1 MKKVALVT
9 GASSGI
15 GEDTARRLK
24 REGYIVYGAAR
35 RMERMKALK
44 KEGIKTIHLDVTE
57 DQSMVS
63 CITEIIQSEG
73 RLDVL
78 VNNAGYGS
86 YGALED
92 IPMEEARRQ
101 MEVCVF
107 GLARLTQLAL
117 PHMRKQRSGSIVNI
131 SSVGGKIGEPH
142 GAWYHAAK
150 FAVEG
155 MSDSLRMELAEFGI
169 DVIIIEP
176 GSIKTEWGSIAVD
189 NMMKVSGHTAYGNLT
204 KKHADMLTRFG
215 GRGSEPSVIGKTIV
229 KAVTAKKPKTRYCV
243 GTAGPMML
251 WMRRLMTDR
260 MFDRMMLSQMK

>member
-24 REGYIVYGAAR
+24 KEGYVVYGAAR
-35 RMERMKALK
+35 RVERMKGLK
-44 KEGIKTIHLDVTE
+44 KEGIKTIYLDVTDDE
-57 DQSMVS
+57 SMIN
-63 CITEIIQSEG
+63 CIKKITDEEG

-101 MEVCVF
+101 MDVCVL
-107 GLARLTQLAL
+107 GLGRLTQLAL
-117 PHMRKQRSGSIVNI
+117 PLMRKQRSGSIVNI
-131 SSVGGKIGEPH
+131 SSIGGKIGEPH

-176 GSIKTEWGSIAVD
+176 GSIKTEWGGIAVE
-189 NMMKVSGHTAYGNLT
+189 NMLKVSGHTAYGNLT
-204 KKHADMLTRFG
+204 RKHADMLNRFG

-229 KAVTAKKPKTRYCV
+229 KAVTSRRPKTRYCV
-243 GTAGPMML
+243 GTGGPMML
-251 WMRRLMTDR
+251 WMRRLLSDR

>member
-15 GEDTARRLK
+15 GEDTAKRLMK
-24 REGYIVYGAAR
+24 EGFMVYGAAR
-35 RMERMKALK
+35 RVEKMKGL
-44 KEGIKTIHLDVTE
+44 EQDGIKTIHLDVTDDE
-57 DQSMVS
+57 SMIN
-63 CITEIIQSEG
+63 CIDKIIKAEG

-107 GLARLTQLAL
+107 GLARLTQLVL

-131 SSVGGKIGEPH
+131 SSIGGKIGEPH

-150 FAVEG
+150 YAVEG
-155 MSDSLRMELAEFGI
+155 MSDSLRMELYEFGI
-169 DVIIIEP
+169 NVIIIEP
-176 GSIKTEWGSIAVD
+176 GSIKTEWGGIAVD
-189 NMMKVSGHTAYGNLT
+189 NMLKVSGHTAYSDLT
-204 KKHADMLTRFG
+204 RKHADMLKRFG

-229 KAVTAKKPKTRYCV
+229 KAVTSKKPKTRYCI
-243 GTAGPMML
+243 GTGGPMML
-251 WMRRLMTDR
+251 WMSRLLSDK